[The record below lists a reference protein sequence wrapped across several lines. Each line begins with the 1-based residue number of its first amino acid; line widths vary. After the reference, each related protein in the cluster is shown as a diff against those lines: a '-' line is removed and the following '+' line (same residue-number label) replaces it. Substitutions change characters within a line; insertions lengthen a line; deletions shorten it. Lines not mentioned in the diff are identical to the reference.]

1 VDPITLPGGLQ
12 LPEFASSNLLAFA
25 LVLCRV
31 GPFFLLAPVLSAN
44 LLPARAKFAAA
55 AAISIALAP
64 IASEGRVIPQDDF
77 VSLAIMLVQEIGVGV
92 AFALALAV
100 LAAGVSAGAS
110 LVDTLVGFSFG
121 SLVDPITGVS
131 ASVLGQVYTLFALMI
146 FVVSGG
152 VRLMILGLARSYDL
166 VPIGTFPAPS
176 ALGRLALA
184 SLTEIPL
191 IGLELVGPV
200 ILAVVVVDAAFGLV
214 ARAVPQM
221 NVFVVGLPVKVIAA
235 FAVVMATLPF
245 LATHLE
251 SDLQQAIE
259 RALSTLASG

>member
-1 VDPITLPGGLQ
+1 VQEITLPGGLQ
-12 LPEFASSNLLAFA
+12 LPEYASSNLLAFL
-25 LVLCRV
+25 LVLGRV
-31 GPFFLLAPVLSAN
+31 APFFLLAPVLSAN

-55 AAISIALAP
+55 AAISLALAP
-64 IASEGRVIPQDDF
+64 IASHGRVMPQDP
-77 VSLAIMLVQEIGVGV
+77 VGLSLTLVQEIGVGI
-92 AFALALAV
+92 AFALALSV

-152 VRLMILGLARSYDL
+152 VRLMILGLSRSYEL

-176 ALGRLALA
+176 ALRKLAVA
-184 SLTEIPL
+184 SLTEVPL

-235 FAVVMATLPF
+235 FVVVTASLPF
-245 LATHLE
+245 LGAHLE

-259 RALSTLASG
+259 RALTALASG

>member
-1 VDPITLPGGLQ
+1 MQAIALPDGLQ
-12 LPEFASSNLLAFA
+12 LPQFVSANLLAFA

-44 LLPARAKFAAA
+44 LLPARAKFTAA
-55 AAISIALAP
+55 AAISAALAP
-64 IASEGRVIPQDDF
+64 IAAHGRSFPQDP
-77 VSLAIMLVQEIGVGV
+77 VGLALTLTQEIGVGI
-92 AFALALAV
+92 AFALALSV
-100 LAAGVSAGAS
+100 LAAGVAAGAS

-121 SLVDPITGVS
+121 SLVDPSTGVS
-131 ASVLGQVYTLFALMI
+131 ASVLGQVYTLFALMVLI
-146 FVVSGG
+146 VSGG
-152 VRLMILGLARSYDL
+152 LELMIMALARSYDL
-166 VPIGTFPAPS
+166 IPIGTFPAPS
-176 ALGRLALA
+176 ALGRLAVA

-235 FAVVMATLPF
+235 FVVVTATLPF
-245 LATHLE
+245 LGAHLE
-251 SDLQQAIE
+251 GDLQQAIE
-259 RALSTLASG
+259 RALSTLATG

>member
-1 VDPITLPGGLQ
+1 LDAITLPGGLQ
-12 LPEFASSNLLAFA
+12 LPEYASSNLLAFL
-25 LVLCRV
+25 LVLGRV

-55 AAISIALAP
+55 AAISVALAP
-64 IASEGRVIPQDDF
+64 IAAHGRVLPEDP
-77 VSLAIMLVQEIGVGV
+77 VGLSLTLTQEIGVGI
-92 AFALALAV
+92 AFALALSV

-146 FVVSGG
+146 FVVGGG
-152 VRLMILGLARSYDL
+152 VRLMIEGLSRSYEL
-166 VPIGTFPAPS
+166 VPIGTFPPPS
-176 ALGRLALA
+176 ALGQLAVA
-184 SLTEIPL
+184 SLTQIPL

-235 FAVVMATLPF
+235 FVVVTATLPF
-245 LATHLE
+245 LGAHLE

-259 RALSTLASG
+259 RALTALASG